1 MFSPTTGARVRWSRP
16 AARRRC
22 PRPRS
27 REPGGPGS
35 TWGGPGSTRGGW
47 KRLERDLLL
56 AGGTAGAAAAG
67 GRCLLTDGAVQPS
80 EKTVTQ
86 LARIMKSKFG

>member
-27 REPGGPGS
+27 GEP
-35 TWGGPGSTRGGW
+35 WGGPGSTRGGW
-47 KRLERDLLL
+47 KRLERDLVL